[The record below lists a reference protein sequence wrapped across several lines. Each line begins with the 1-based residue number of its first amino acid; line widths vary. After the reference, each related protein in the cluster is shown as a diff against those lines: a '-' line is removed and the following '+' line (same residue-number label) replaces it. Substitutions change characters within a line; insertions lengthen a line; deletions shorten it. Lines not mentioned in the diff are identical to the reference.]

1 MYTHNMI
8 QNLTKGKSSPA
19 CSDEYHERNIH
30 TNETDMDLNTD
41 SEKNVYFS
49 SNRIFLLF
57 CLKFPFDKRCVSQM
71 TNRNIGYIKCLLC
84 AKTLLPLRSKKQEVF

>member
-1 MYTHNMI
+1 MI

-41 SEKNVYFS
+41 SDKMYIS
-49 SNRIFLLF
+49 LQNRIFLLF
-57 CLKFPFDKRCVSQM
+57 CLKFPFDKRCVSDD
-71 TNRNIGYIKCLLC
+71 
-84 AKTLLPLRSKKQEVF
+84 KQKYWIY